1 MNEITEPKKTKNG
14 RNKPLRNSIAGT
26 AALFGDEKNI
36 EKVFKPF
43 VKTGIL
49 EIDTMLGGGFTPGL
63 AVLGAISNLGKST
76 FALQMAANIAKN
88 GTPVLFFSLEMPAEW
103 IAAKLISQRT
113 FIDAGKDAN
122 SAVMAKELVNE
133 STVRS
138 DAFQSKWKA
147 VKKAVHVIAEE
158 LQDLYIID
166 AKSDE
171 YLSNNKRLTA
181 EEIREKV
188 ITFMRENPE
197 KPKPFVII
205 DYLQIIPMYET
216 KKGFTNMQ
224 EIDHNIDVLSKI
236 DKDIT
241 VLLISSINRG
251 SYNAPMNLSSFKGS
265 GTIEYSADVILGLDF
280 SALCDNSD
288 EFNIDREKG
297 RIDEETGLNLRK
309 VQTMAIKQRYNASG
323 KNTIV
328 KMDYWPAYDYFEVNQ
343 KEEKTSAHKE
353 ESKKSREKKG
363 AENKQHTEDPIDF
376 FMYCHT
382 KEEVRQVYSVLAQ
395 MYHPDQC
402 GDIEGKMFKIIGAQY
417 EKAGSKF
424 K

>member
-1 MNEITEPKKTKNG
+1 MNEITEPMKTKNAK
-14 RNKPLRNSIAGT
+14 NKPPGNSIAGT

-43 VKTGIL
+43 VKTGIS
-49 EIDTMLGGGFTPGL
+49 EIDTMLGGGFAPGL

-76 FALQMAANIAKN
+76 FALQLAANIVKN
-88 GTPVLFFSLEMPAEW
+88 GTPVMFFSLEMPAEW

-122 SAVMAKELVNE
+122 GAVMAKELVNE

-138 DAFQSKWKA
+138 DAFQAKWNA

-188 ITFMRENPE
+188 VTFMRENPE

-205 DYLQIIPMYET
+205 DYLQIIPMKEER
-216 KKGFTNMQ
+216 NASSDMQ
-224 EIDHNIDVLSKI
+224 SIDHNIGVLSKI
-236 DKDIT
+236 DKNIT
-241 VLLISSINRG
+241 VLLISSINRT
-251 SYNAPMNLSSFKGS
+251 SYTDPINLSSFKGS
-265 GTIEYSADVILGLDF
+265 GTIEYSADVVLGLDF
-280 SALCDNSD
+280 SALCDNSN

-343 KEEKTSAHKE
+343 TEEKASAHKD

-363 AENKQHTEDPIDF
+363 AENKHAEDPIDF
-376 FMYCHT
+376 FMCCHSV
-382 KEEVRQVYSVLAQ
+382 KEVDEVYKKLDKE
-395 MYHPDQC
+395 YHSGQS
-402 GDIEGKMFKIIGAQY
+402 GDKEGKMFKIIEAQY
-417 EKAGSKF
+417 EEARNKYEC
-424 K
+424 